1 MAVTTAISTKEFK
14 RISDAA
20 YKGKAVRVSL
30 HMNSDDS
37 LNAESTI
44 TDWDA
49 VKLPNSN
56 GYQDYDVAALP
67 EGGLDT
73 GTDDRWEIGEAPG
86 PNTYIEAEF
95 NATGAGFTFN
105 TVVVRIA
112 TEDYPHSILVET
124 PNVTVAPGQTMTYR
138 VQLLIDNI

>member
-14 RISDAA
+14 RIADAA

-30 HMNSDDS
+30 HKNDGST
-37 LNAESTI
+37 LNADSTI

-49 VKLPNSN
+49 VKLPSDN
-56 GYQDYDVAALP
+56 GYADYDVAALP
-67 EGGLDT
+67 EGGLDL
-73 GTDDRWEIGEAPG
+73 GTDDRWEIGESPG
-86 PNTYIEAEF
+86 PNTYIDAEF
-95 NATGAGFTFN
+95 NATDAGFTFN

>member
-1 MAVTTAISTKEFK
+1 MAVTTSISTKEFK
-14 RISDAA
+14 RIADAA

-30 HMNSDDS
+30 HKNDGNT
-37 LNAESTI
+37 LNADSTI
-44 TDWDA
+44 ADWDA
-49 VKLPNSN
+49 VKLPDAN
-56 GYQDYDVAALP
+56 GYADYNLAALP

-86 PNTYIEAEF
+86 PNTYIDAEF
-95 NATGAGFTFN
+95 NATDAGFTFN
-105 TVVVRIA
+105 TLVVRIA
-112 TEDYPHSILVET
+112 SETYPHSILVEN